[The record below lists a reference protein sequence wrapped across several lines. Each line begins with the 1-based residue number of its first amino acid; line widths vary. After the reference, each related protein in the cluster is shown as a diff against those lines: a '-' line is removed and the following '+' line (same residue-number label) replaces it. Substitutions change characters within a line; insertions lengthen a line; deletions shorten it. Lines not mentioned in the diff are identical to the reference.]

1 MAEDLPQTLQEMD
14 RFKTN
19 PLLFFLSPVM
29 VRGEPQQ
36 EKVLTARSG
45 EGPQQKRRPDSK
57 Y

>member
-1 MAEDLPQTLQEMD
+1 MAEDLSQTPQEMD

-19 PLLFFLSPVM
+19 PLLFFPSPVM

-45 EGPQQKRRPDSK
+45 EGPQLKRRPDSK

>member
-36 EKVLTARSG
+36 ENVLTARSG
-45 EGPQQKRRPDSK
+45 EGPQLKRRRDSK